1 MDSVLAGLH
10 WKSCLVYIDDI
21 VVVGKSIDEH
31 LLNLQQVLERLRQA
45 GLKLQPGKCKFLQTQ
60 VTYLGHVM
68 SAQGVS
74 PDPEKTSQIESWP
87 MPQSAQDVQ
96 RFLGLANY
104 YRQFIKSFATIAKPL
119 HRLTEKGVIFSW
131 TPECENSFNL
141 LKAQLTSAP
150 TLTLPDWSRLFIL
163 DTDASDTGIG
173 AVLSQLQEDGSEC
186 VVAYASRVLANRRGT
201 TVLQEES
208 C

>member
-10 WKSCLVYIDDI
+10 WKSCLVYIDDV

-31 LLNLQQVLERLRQA
+31 LLNLQQVVEHLRQA

-60 VTYLGHVM
+60 VKYLGHVV

-74 PDPEKTSQIESWP
+74 RDPEKTSQIESWP

-104 YRQFIKSFATIAKPL
+104 YRRFIKSFATIAKPL
-119 HRLTEKGVIFSW
+119 HQLTEKGVVFSW
-131 TPECENSFNL
+131 TPECENF
-141 LKAQLTSAP
+141 
-150 TLTLPDWSRLFIL
+150 
-163 DTDASDTGIG
+163 
-173 AVLSQLQEDGSEC
+173 
-186 VVAYASRVLANRRGT
+186 
-201 TVLQEES
+201 
-208 C
+208 